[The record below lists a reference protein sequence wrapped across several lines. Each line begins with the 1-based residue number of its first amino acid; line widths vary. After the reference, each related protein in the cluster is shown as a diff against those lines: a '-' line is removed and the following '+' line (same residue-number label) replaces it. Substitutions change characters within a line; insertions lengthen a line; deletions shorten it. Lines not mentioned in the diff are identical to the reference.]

1 VSRVGKNPVPI
12 AKGVTIE
19 KSNGTVKVKGPK
31 GELSVDIRPDITV
44 TVNEKEVVLDRPS
57 DSRQHK
63 SLHGLYRALIAN
75 MVKGVTEGYQKK
87 LEIVGVGY
95 RAEMKAKKLLL
106 QLGYSHPILFSL
118 PPEITVE
125 IPQPTQIVI
134 SGIDKQL
141 VGQVAAKIRS
151 LRPVEPYK
159 GKGVKYEGEYIRRK
173 AGKTAAAK

>member
-1 VSRVGKNPVPI
+1 VSRVGKKPIPI
-12 AKGVTIE
+12 AKGVKIE
-19 KSNGTVKVKGPK
+19 RSNGTVKVKGPK
-31 GELSVDIRPDITV
+31 GELSVEVKPEITV
-44 TVNEKEVVLDRPS
+44 TIKEEEIVLERPS

-63 SLHGLYRALIAN
+63 SMHGLYRALIDS
-75 MVKGVTEGYQKK
+75 MVTGVTTGYQKK

-95 RAEMKAKKLLL
+95 RAEMKGQKLSL

-125 IPQPTQIVI
+125 IPAPTQILI

-151 LRPVEPYK
+151 MRPAEPYK
-159 GKGVKYEGEYIRRK
+159 GKGIKYEGEYIRRK
-173 AGKTAAAK
+173 AGKTAAK

>member
-1 VSRVGKNPVPI
+1 VSRVGKKPVPVS
-12 AKGVTIE
+12 KGVTIE

-31 GELSVDIRPDITV
+31 GELSVNINPDITV
-44 TVNEKEVVLDRPS
+44 AVNEREIVLDRPS

-75 MVKGVTEGYQKK
+75 MITGVTEGYQKK

-95 RAEMKAKKLLL
+95 RAEMKGKNLQL

-118 PPEITVE
+118 PQDIKIETPA
-125 IPQPTQIVI
+125 PTQIVI

-151 LRPVEPYK
+151 MRPVEPYK
-159 GKGVKYEGEYIRRK
+159 GKGIKYEGEYVRRK
-173 AGKTAAAK
+173 AGKTAAK

>member
-1 VSRVGKNPVPI
+1 MSRVGKKPIPI
-12 AKGVTIE
+12 AKGVKIE

-31 GELSVDIRPDITV
+31 GELTVEVKPEITL
-44 TVNEKEVVLDRPS
+44 TIKEEEVVLERPS

-63 SLHGLYRALIAN
+63 SMHGLYRALIDS
-75 MVKGVTEGYQKK
+75 MVTGVTTGYQKK

-95 RAEMKAKKLLL
+95 RAEMKGEKLSL

-125 IPQPTQIVI
+125 IPAPTQILI

-151 LRPVEPYK
+151 MRPAEPYK
-159 GKGVKYEGEYIRRK
+159 GKGIKYEGEYIRRK
-173 AGKTAAAK
+173 AGKTAAK

>member
-1 VSRVGKNPVPI
+1 VSRVGKKPIPI
-12 AKGVTIE
+12 AKGVKIE
-19 KSNGTVKVKGPK
+19 RSNSTVKVKGPK
-31 GELSVDIRPDITV
+31 GELSVEVKPEITV
-44 TVNEKEVVLDRPS
+44 NIKEEEIVLERPS

-63 SLHGLYRALIAN
+63 SMHGLYRALIDS
-75 MVKGVTEGYQKK
+75 MVTGVTTGYQKK

-95 RAEMKAKKLLL
+95 RAEMKGQKLSL

-125 IPQPTQIVI
+125 IPAPTQILI

-151 LRPVEPYK
+151 MRPAEPYK
-159 GKGVKYEGEYIRRK
+159 GKGIKYEGEYIRRK
-173 AGKTAAAK
+173 AGKTAAK

>member
-1 VSRVGKNPVPI
+1 VSRVGKKPIPI
-12 AKGVTIE
+12 AKGVKIE

-31 GELSVDIRPDITV
+31 GELTVEVKPEITL
-44 TVNEKEVVLDRPS
+44 TIKEEEVVLERPS

-63 SLHGLYRALIAN
+63 SMHGLYRALIDS
-75 MVKGVTEGYQKK
+75 MVTGVTTGYQKK

-95 RAEMKAKKLLL
+95 RAEMKGEKLSL

-125 IPQPTQIVI
+125 IPAPTQILI

-151 LRPVEPYK
+151 MRPAEPYK
-159 GKGVKYEGEYIRRK
+159 GKGIKYEGEYIRRK
-173 AGKTAAAK
+173 AGKTAAK

>member
-1 VSRVGKNPVPI
+1 MSRVGKKPIPI
-12 AKGVTIE
+12 AKGVKIE

-31 GELSVDIRPDITV
+31 GELTVEVKPEITL
-44 TVNEKEVVLDRPS
+44 TIKEEEVVLERPS

-63 SLHGLYRALIAN
+63 SMHGLYRALIDS
-75 MVKGVTEGYQKK
+75 MVTGVTTGYQKK

-95 RAEMKAKKLLL
+95 RAEMKGGKLSL

-125 IPQPTQIVI
+125 IPAPTQILI

-151 LRPVEPYK
+151 MRPAEPYK
-159 GKGVKYEGEYIRRK
+159 GKGIKYEGEYIRRK
-173 AGKTAAAK
+173 AGKTAAK

>member
-1 VSRVGKNPVPI
+1 MSRVGKKPIPVE
-12 AKGVTIE
+12 KGVKIE

-31 GELSVDIRPDITV
+31 GELSLEVRPEITINV
-44 TVNEKEVVLDRPS
+44 TESEVVVDRPS

-63 SLHGLYRALIAN
+63 SMHGLYRALISN
-75 MVKGVTEGYQKK
+75 MIKGVTEGYQKK

-95 RAEMKAKKLLL
+95 RAEMKGTKLQL
-106 QLGYSHPILFSL
+106 QLGYSHPIIFSL
-118 PPEITVE
+118 PSEIKIE

-151 LRPVEPYK
+151 MRPAEPYK

-173 AGKTAAAK
+173 AGKTAAK

>member
-1 VSRVGKNPVPI
+1 VSRVGKKPIPI
-12 AKGVTIE
+12 AKGVKIE

-31 GELSVDIRPDITV
+31 GELSVEVKPEITLTIKEEEV
-44 TVNEKEVVLDRPS
+44 TLERPS

-63 SLHGLYRALIAN
+63 SMHGLYRALIDS
-75 MVKGVTEGYQKK
+75 MVTGVTTGYQKK

-95 RAEMKAKKLLL
+95 RAEMKGEKLSL

-125 IPQPTQIVI
+125 IPAPTQILI

-151 LRPVEPYK
+151 MRPAEPYK
-159 GKGVKYEGEYIRRK
+159 GKGIKYEGEYIRRK
-173 AGKTAAAK
+173 AGKTAAK

>member
-1 VSRVGKNPVPI
+1 MSRVGKKPIPI
-12 AKGVTIE
+12 AKGVKIE

-31 GELSVDIRPDITV
+31 GELSVEVKPGITV
-44 TVNEKEVVLDRPS
+44 TINEEEVVLERPS

-63 SLHGLYRALIAN
+63 SMHGLYRALIDS
-75 MVKGVTEGYQKK
+75 MVIGVTTGYQKK

-95 RAEMKAKKLLL
+95 RAEMKGEKLSL

-125 IPQPTQIVI
+125 IPAPTQILI

-151 LRPVEPYK
+151 MRPAEPYK
-159 GKGVKYEGEYIRRK
+159 GKGIKYEGEYIRRK
-173 AGKTAAAK
+173 AGKTAAK